1 MHFLPLNLI
10 LVCNSGKIKNS
21 RFSCWPF
28 TRTFWSNSRKP
39 LRGLRAQESGK
50 WIKKTIWW
58 VSSGWFVP
66 VIIFFNEYKFR
77 PQRLELP
84 FASIFRVTARW
95 ATCPGPRRRPP
106 TSPSPWSSCSSSPT
120 PPSWSSSSWGRGSYQ
135 SLGKSCWDNYYC
147 IDFNNIHRCPES
159 WCAVFDA
166 FTGISIVMNSC
177 LNPYIFLF
185 FNSDN
190 RKASHITNNCCL
202 NRSDRDERWEKPFL
216 ENSRGT
222 CAVRECY

>member
-135 SLGKSCWDNYYC
+135 SLGKSCWVTM
-147 IDFNNIHRCPES
+147 IIVLILTIFTGVPSPGVRFSTPLPES
-159 WCAVFDA
+159 LLWWTLVWIP
-166 FTGISIVMNSC
+166 T
-177 LNPYIFLF
+177 F
-185 FNSDN
+185 FSF
-190 RKASHITNNCCL
+190 STPTT
-202 NRSDRDERWEKPFL
+202 ERL
-216 ENSRGT
+216 HT
-222 CAVRECY
+222 